1 LKSKIELYGPGRL
14 IDMLAH
20 PPRPAIRYSAS
31 RHNVVFE
38 CCDDGPM
45 PRIVFLNGASSAG
58 KTSIA
63 KALQDVTDEP
73 FMLLGLDTCFAMV
86 PSRWAGG
93 PEGPLRHLGFA
104 YEHLP
109 EDDGHP
115 MLKITY
121 GEAGSRMMT
130 GFHRAAIELA
140 RAGNSII
147 IDEML
152 LDHRVRDDWLEVL
165 TPWRPLLVGVYCAD
179 DELTRRETARG
190 NRPGLARW
198 SARHAHN
205 GMRYDLTIDT
215 THTNPEAAAAHIAQ
229 ALNSSSGE

>member
-1 LKSKIELYGPGRL
+1 
-14 IDMLAH
+14 
-20 PPRPAIRYSAS
+20 
-31 RHNVVFE
+31 
-38 CCDDGPM
+38 M
-45 PRIVFLNGASSAG
+45 PQIVFLNGASSAG

-63 KALQDVTDEP
+63 KALQDLTDEP

-86 PSRWAGG
+86 PPRWVGG
-93 PEGPLRHLGFA
+93 PEGPMRHLGFA

-109 EDDGHP
+109 KDNGHP

-121 GEAGSRMMT
+121 GEAGSRMLT
-130 GFHRAAIELA
+130 GFHRAATELV

-152 LDHRVRDDWLEVL
+152 LDCRVRDDWLEVL
-165 TPWRPLLVGVYCAD
+165 TPWRPMLVGIYCAD
-179 DELTRRETARG
+179 GELTRREIERG

-198 SARHAHN
+198 SARNAHN

-215 THTNPEAAAAHIAQ
+215 THTNPDAAAAHISE
-229 ALNSSSGE
+229 ALDSIDGAESRPAWGQI